1 MDDPSACTLTLRPV
15 LFLSVCYFVSYAL
28 VLALFPAL
36 HPGAVPAGGK
46 RRKAFGLS
54 QVWHRDSCLLLFL
67 QTEPTTCNIFAHV
80 HRTEH
85 SPNDRVAT
93 ALATRGRE
101 AKHNGERLQAPGKR
115 AGVAVRRLFKRRAS
129 DTVCMRLCAISTP
142 LATIVQL
149 GNAWGSIGKGGGAR
163 VPPSRSASGLQCPF
177 WDMNVDAS
185 LTRHIEV
192 LANGWLTASAGRP
205 ECANAQLCMQMAQRH
220 LHARSEQ
227 HLAVFGSLGG
237 VAQNCACLIGGK
249 GERGSL
255 QSSPCGRRCTQMC
268 ERDGTVGPRLCV
280 RIGGGGGPSIEYVA
294 ARGGVAVAKVLR
306 ARAKPAAGNSHAGE
320 SAGGRGVQPPFVLQ
334 DLMHSR
340 LAGSRG
346 DD

>member
-1 MDDPSACTLTLRPV
+1 M
-15 LFLSVCYFVSYAL
+15 
-28 VLALFPAL
+28 
-36 HPGAVPAGGK
+36 
-46 RRKAFGLS
+46 
-54 QVWHRDSCLLLFL
+54 
-67 QTEPTTCNIFAHV
+67 
-80 HRTEH
+80 
-85 SPNDRVAT
+85 
-93 ALATRGRE
+93 
-101 AKHNGERLQAPGKR
+101 
-115 AGVAVRRLFKRRAS
+115 
-129 DTVCMRLCAISTP
+129 
-142 LATIVQL
+142 
-149 GNAWGSIGKGGGAR
+149 
-163 VPPSRSASGLQCPF
+163 PPSRSASGLQCPF

-205 ECANAQLCMQMAQRH
+205 ECANAQLCIQMAQRH

-294 ARGGVAVAKVLR
+294 GRGGVAVAKVGETVKAAQR
-306 ARAKPAAGNSHAGE
+306 VACRPARDSKCNRFFVPGPSLQQGIPT
-320 SAGGRGVQPPFVLQ
+320 RG
-334 DLMHSR
+334 SR
-340 LAGSRG
+340 LGAGACSHRLSCRT
-346 DD
+346 